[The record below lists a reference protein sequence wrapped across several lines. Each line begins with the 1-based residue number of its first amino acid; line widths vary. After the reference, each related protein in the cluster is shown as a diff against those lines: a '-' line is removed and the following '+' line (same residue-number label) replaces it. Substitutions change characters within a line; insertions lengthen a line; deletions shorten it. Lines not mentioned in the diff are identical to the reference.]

1 MAKNYVHVKYEPDR
15 KSGGL
20 CLFGKSKTNLI
31 TMAIL
36 ISSLRFGKTGMI
48 LVATLPKTS
57 TRKSNNC
64 SCLIGTP
71 TYVPKDYISF
81 SLTFKNA
88 IFTVG
93 WLMGG
98 NFF

>member
-1 MAKNYVHVKYEPDR
+1 MNQTERVGDSAYLVY
-15 KSGGL
+15 
-20 CLFGKSKTNLI
+20 GKSKTNLI

-64 SCLIGTP
+64 SCLIGT
-71 TYVPKDYISF
+71 YVPKDYISF